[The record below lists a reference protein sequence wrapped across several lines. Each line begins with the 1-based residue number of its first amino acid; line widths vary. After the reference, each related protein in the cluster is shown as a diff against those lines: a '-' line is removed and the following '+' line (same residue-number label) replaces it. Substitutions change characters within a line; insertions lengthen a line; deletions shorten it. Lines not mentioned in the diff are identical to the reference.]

1 MLVTKSPKEISS
13 LTERI
18 DVNLRSREEHTQ
30 KRGRTQILL
39 DLRSHEESNDFLWWK
54 CSYHIIEQIKAR
66 KMDSNNLESKK
77 ITREQ
82 EEMREEREEQNRSN
96 KNTPQS

>member
-1 MLVTKSPKEISS
+1 VTKSPKEISS

-39 DLRSHEESNDFLWWK
+39 DLRSREESNDFLWWK
-54 CSYHIIEQIKAR
+54 CSSHVIEQIKAR